1 MSFAPILNPAAYKG
15 KHASHVRR
23 AAVAASRGLQA
34 LAQDDGIGLAKAL
47 AMLPA
52 PAARGSADLWLDEGG
67 ANLHERLLTDFPSV
81 AEAMRA
87 SGLEQAEFCR
97 HLLAQLR
104 QVQAFGNLDRHD
116 GYDFVRPVS
125 ELIRSGRV
133 ELFAGYVTDFIR
145 KALVTDDGARTPI
158 VNGEAQATGDRDQRM
173 RSSTGTQALASMLL

>member
-34 LAQDDGIGLAKAL
+34 LAQDDGAGLAKAL
-47 AMLPA
+47 AMLPE
-52 PAARGSADLWLDEGG
+52 PAGRGSADPWLDEGG
-67 ANLHERLLTDFPSV
+67 ADLYKKLLTDFPSV
-81 AEAMRA
+81 AEAMKA
-87 SGLEQAEFCR
+87 SGLEQAEFGR

-104 QVQAFGNLDRHD
+104 QVQAFGNLDRQE

-145 KALVTDDGARTPI
+145 KASFNHDEARTSFAH
-158 VNGEAQATGDRDQRM
+158 GEAQATGDRDLLK
-173 RSSTGTQALASMLL
+173 RSATGAQVAASMLL